1 MNKWL
6 MRRKL
11 NLLFTALLLFA
22 ATGSVWA
29 TEGVIWTEPDDT
41 NKAGK
46 TFTAEDGNGN
56 AVLYRVETPGTSVD
70 HSVKGTGSK
79 GTVAIESIVTFS
91 FTGAIAH
98 LWDVIDVPLA
108 NTPTAETKWVTYK
121 VVSIEPHAFKD
132 VKTLGVVDTF
142 LFHTSLSGFE
152 NVTWPDTLKTEGN
165 IPALIIAGAS
175 TEVKTGTSSDFT
187 IPANYL
193 KGVQVPIASITL
205 NTDGTGYTTNVSEW
219 AEITTIG
226 DGAFAGLPNVTIT
239 IPAAVTTI
247 GANAFDGTKVAI
259 TTLPNVIQDRAF
271 AGADF
276 TVNPVFTNVT
286 SIGEEAFKRATGIT
300 VNLSGATR
308 LTAVGAGAFEG
319 VTVTGFFGA
328 GGLFTITTAE
338 PYAIS
343 GTDTVD
349 IKATYNGA
357 VQNPT
362 VTFKIGEDTVK
373 GTSVTWAPTELK
385 DAKSY
390 TPTAIALPEFEA
402 LKDSFIGL
410 IRYTINPKS
419 LIASDVVFSA
429 TGIVYNGE
437 QQKPDD
443 SLTIKTLVK
452 KTDYTVTWGEN
463 IAVGVNT
470 ATVTITLSNNYTFAS
485 GVKDTTLTFTIGS
498 ANFDNVTWKNIP
510 NAIIDTTAKSLTAL
524 EDTIKGALT
533 GNSAVSL
540 LKGRDYDIAAV
551 ATATG
556 DTVTVTI
563 TGQGNY
569 TGIKVVKIA
578 VLIDISTAV
587 DWSADSVPAG
597 ADEAAL
603 KAAIK
608 GVKGNY
614 GLKAGTDYT
623 ITFLPAPPATVGT
636 AGKVTADIKGIG
648 NYTGDTTIA
657 ITVTR
662 VNIANDPV
670 IWSVKSVSIADTTE
684 TKLKEAIIGRH
695 PSIKVL
701 TVEKDYTVV
710 FSSVTDSSVMADI
723 TGKGDYTGTMRVRIP
738 VTTDS
743 TGIAANVIWTG
754 GIVYK
759 ADTANTAKLSAAV
772 TGILK
777 SDPTKSL
784 TKDVD
789 YTLSFSTVKDDKVAA
804 TITGEG
810 RYYGTVTVGITVV
823 DFPVAAGSGS
833 GADEKHPIKVDFQP
847 DFTRPLTAKDFSDNK
862 YYTIDLSHASGLK
875 GIEGGTFG
883 PNVTLK
889 GVTKLVKLK
898 DLILKA
904 TGDTALFTITVDETD
919 KFDADAI
926 EDTIKIVNY
935 YAAKRQEPKVIFYK
949 EGVLHTS
956 TVSWKGGQ
964 GLKDVGTYKPE
975 VLVWEFS
982 GLNGYFADHISYEI
996 EPYKLTGDLTF
1007 TPKTELVYDGK
1018 AKTPSEFTLTTTKTH
1033 PIVLTAN
1040 DYDKDSIIWDKNT
1053 EAGEKTARVTFTI
1066 TNPNFVEAGLSDGTG
1081 VKPVTATFTINKA
1094 EISTAGVRIINKVAN
1109 KDGSVTLTGSDVVS
1123 SFGKFGTDFQFSST
1137 TSGKTTV
1144 AATAPKEVKLKLL
1157 KKNLKNGEN
1166 NADYTVS
1173 FKVAEKNIGSLS
1185 SSVKLSAKEKTY
1197 TGFPI
1202 SPTVTIAG
1210 LSEHKD
1216 FEVVLY
1222 EGADTLSRVE
1232 GVKAGKYVIWAEGI
1246 NTYGEHVSAGQFT
1259 INQADVSSKNVVWST
1274 PAFTGDD
1281 SPEGLK
1287 ALEKSIT
1294 GTLQSE
1300 SGKYRL
1306 KSADYTATLAPSTD
1320 GKFVNVTING
1330 NVKGNFKGSHTFR
1343 LDPTTGTEAVVAASA
1358 GSASYANGILT
1369 LTNLDGTTA
1378 TVVSLNGRTVARFR
1392 VSGNEVQKA
1401 VSLTP
1406 GFYILN
1412 AGKTVSKFIVR

>member
-1 MNKWL
+1 

-11 NLLFTALLLFA
+11 NLLLTALLLFA

-29 TEGVIWTEPDDT
+29 QGVIWADSTAT
-41 NKAGK
+41 NVDGSK
-46 TFTAEDGNGN
+46 FTATDENGN
-56 AVLYRVETPGTSVD
+56 AVRYRVERPASDSV
-70 HSVKGTGSK
+70 SYSKKGTGNK
-79 GTVAIESIVTFS
+79 GTAVIDSIVAFS
-91 FTGAIAH
+91 SDKTIAH
-98 LWDVIDVPLA
+98 LWDAIDVPLA
-108 NTPTAETKWVTYK
+108 NTPTNETKWVTYK
-121 VVSIEPHAFKD
+121 VDSIDADAF
-132 VKTLGVVDTF
+132 VGVETLKAVTTF

-152 NVTWPDTLKTEGN
+152 AVKWPTALKDEK
-165 IPALIIAGAS
+165 PALIIAGAS
-175 TEVKTGTSSDFT
+175 TGVKTGAPADTA
-187 IPANYL
+187 IPNGYL
-193 KGVQVPIASITL
+193 KDIQVPIASITL

-219 AEITTIG
+219 AKITTIG
-226 DGAFAGLPNVTIT
+226 DSAFARLKVTGTIV
-239 IPAAVTTI
+239 IPAT
-247 GANAFDGTKVAI
+247 
-259 TTLPNVIQDRAF
+259 
-271 AGADF
+271 
-276 TVNPVFTNVT
+276 VT
-286 SIGEEAFKRATGIT
+286 SIGTGAFYGAEAT
-300 VNLSGATR
+300 VNLSGATG
-308 LTAVGAGAFEG
+308 LTAVGAGAFG
-319 VTVTGFFGA
+319 GGAKVTGFFGTD
-328 GGLFTITTAE
+328 GLFTITTAE

-349 IKATYNGA
+349 IRATYNGE
-357 VQNPT
+357 VQTPT
-362 VTFKIGEDTVK
+362 VVFKIGEDTVK
-373 GTSVTWAPTELK
+373 NTSVTWAPTELK

-390 TPTAIALPEFEA
+390 TSTEIALPNFEA
-402 LKDSFIGL
+402 LQDSFKSL
-410 IRYTINPKS
+410 IRYTIAPKE
-419 LIASDVVFSA
+419 IAASIVDTSSAYTGLVQTRAITLTGDVPLALADTTVVWSDTLNVGTAKAVVTLNGSNYTFASGKKDTTLTFTITPKILTADSVVFSA
-429 TGIVYNGE
+429 TGIVYNGLPQTPIDSLTIGTLVKDKDYTVAWSNNTNAGTAKGVIKLSNKNYTLASSE
-437 QQKPDD
+437 ANLSFTITPKSLTADSVKFNATGIVYSGQQQKPDD
-443 SLTIKTLVK
+443 RLTITGAE
-452 KTDYTVTWGEN
+452 KTDYTVAWSNNLNAGT
-463 IAVGVNT
+463 AKGV
-470 ATVTITLSNNYTFAS
+470 ITLSGNYTFEPDK
-485 GVKDTTLTFTIGS
+485 KDTTTVTFAIGK
-498 ANFDNVTWKNIP
+498 AN
-510 NAIIDTTAKSLTAL
+510 
-524 EDTIKGALT
+524 
-533 GNSAVSL
+533 
-540 LKGRDYDIAAV
+540 V
-551 ATATG
+551 ATDVSWEKA
-556 DTVTVTI
+556 
-563 TGQGNY
+563 
-569 TGIKVVKIA
+569 
-578 VLIDISTAV
+578 S
-587 DWSADSVPAG
+587 SVP
-597 ADEAAL
+597 
-603 KAAIK
+603 
-608 GVKGNY
+608 
-614 GLKAGTDYT
+614 
-623 ITFLPAPPATVGT
+623 
-636 AGKVTADIKGIG
+636 
-648 NYTGDTTIA
+648 
-657 ITVTR
+657 
-662 VNIANDPV
+662 
-670 IWSVKSVSIADTTE
+670 IADTTE
-684 TKLKEAIIGRH
+684 TKLKAAITGTLK
-695 PSIKVL
+695 SNSATKLGGADYKVVA
-701 TVEKDYTVV
+701 T
-710 FSSVTDSSVMADI
+710 SVTNILVKIAVSGEGVN
-723 TGKGDYTGTMRVRIP
+723 YTGTYNDSIR

-759 ADTANTAKLSAAV
+759 ADTANTAKLNSAV

-777 SDPTKSL
+777 SNSAKLLVRGT
-784 TKDVD
+784 D
-789 YTLSFSTVKDDKVAA
+789 YTTDSFVVAKDIVKAFV
-804 TITGEG
+804 TGKG
-810 RYYGTVTVGITVV
+810 AYYGSVTVDITVV
-823 DFPVAAGSGS
+823 DFPVEAGSGS
-833 GADEKHPIKVDFQP
+833 GADSAHAIKVALP
-847 DFTRPLTAKDFSDNK
+847 IDFTRTLTAKDFGDNRH
-862 YYTIDLSHASGLK
+862 YTIDLSHASGLK

-883 PNVTLK
+883 PNVKLK
-889 GVTKLVKLK
+889 GVVKLVKLK

-904 TGDTALFTITVDETD
+904 TGDTALFAITVDDTD
-919 KFDADAI
+919 KFDATAI
-926 EDTIKIVNY
+926 EDTIKIVNS
-935 YAAKRQEPKVIFYK
+935 YAAKRQEPKVIFVK

-956 TVSWKGGQ
+956 TVSWKNGQ

-975 VLVWEFS
+975 IAIYDFS

-1018 AKTPSEFTLTTTKTH
+1018 AKTPSEFTLTTSKTH
-1033 PIVLTAN
+1033 NIVLTPN

-1094 EISTAGVRIINKVAN
+1094 EISTAGVRVINKVAN

-1137 TSGKTTV
+1137 SSSKVTI

-1185 SSVKLSAKEKTY
+1185 SSVKLSAKEMTY

-1259 INQADVSSKNVVWST
+1259 INQADVAGKNVVWST

-1287 ALEKSIT
+1287 ALEKGIT

-1306 KSADYTATLAPSTD
+1306 KSEDYTATLAPSTN
-1320 GKFVNVTING
+1320 GEFVNVTING

-1378 TVVSLNGRTVARFR
+1378 TVVSLNGRTAAKFR
-1392 VSGNEVQKA
+1392 VSGNEAQKA